1 MTKRDGIEKL
11 TLADLEAAAKS
22 YMETFNAPPW
32 NDSWDMGS
40 AYGRLKDLYETP
52 HSLGLCIWQNGK
64 PVCVLIGAGEQY
76 FDGMVF
82 RVIELWTDN
91 DYKRQGHA
99 RALMTELCRILK
111 AENYKRIYLL
121 TMKDTSTLGFY
132 QSCGFETDDNMTVLD
147 IAL

>member
-1 MTKRDGIEKL
+1 MSREGIEKL
-11 TLADLEAAAKS
+11 TLADIEAAAKS
-22 YMETFNAPPW
+22 YMETFNAPPC
-32 NDSWDMGS
+32 
-40 AYGRLKDLYETP
+40 KDLYDTP
-52 HSLGLCIWQNGK
+52 HSLGLCKWQNGK

-91 DYKRQGHA
+91 AYKRQGHA
-99 RALMTELCRILK
+99 RALMTELGRILK